1 MVARTGIIAGPAALF
16 IGPGLFSRMNFQNT
30 QFRRDLV
37 APSAFIA
44 PGAVVLGG
52 VTVGDHSSIW
62 FGAVIRGDCEA
73 IRIGKRTNIQDLC
86 VLHADPGF
94 PCTLGDGVTVG
105 HGAIVH
111 GATVEDDVLI
121 GMKAVVMNG
130 AKIGRGSIVAV
141 GAIVTEGME
150 IPPGS
155 VVMGQPGKVKRSA
168 EERDLVQIHH
178 AADHYVQA
186 AKGYREAANLHR
198 GF

>member
-1 MVARTGIIAGPAALF
+1 MD
-16 IGPGLFSRMNFQNT
+16 SKNT
-30 QFRRDLV
+30 QFRPELV

-44 PGAVVLGG
+44 PGAVVLGD
-52 VTVGDHSSIW
+52 VAVGEQSSIW
-62 FGAVIRGDCEA
+62 FGAVVRGDCEA

-86 VLHADPGF
+86 VLHADHGY
-94 PCTLGDGVTVG
+94 PCSLGDGVTVG

-111 GATVEDDVLI
+111 GATVEEDVLI

-155 VVMGQPGKVKRSA
+155 IALGQPAKVKRPT
-168 EERDLVQIHH
+168 EERDMVRIRH
-178 AADHYVQA
+178 AAEHYVEA
-186 AKGYREAANLHR
+186 AKGYSSPLNP
-198 GF
+198 

>member
-1 MVARTGIIAGPAALF
+1 
-16 IGPGLFSRMNFQNT
+16 MNFQNT

-37 APSAFIA
+37 AQSAFIA

-52 VTVGDHSSIW
+52 VTVGEQSSIW
-62 FGAVIRGDCEA
+62 YGAVVRGDCEA
-73 IRIGKRTNIQDLC
+73 ISIGKRTNIQDLC
-86 VLHADPGF
+86 VLHADAGF

-121 GMKAVVMNG
+121 GMKAVIMNG
-130 AKIGRGSIVAV
+130 ARIGRGSIVAV

-155 VVMGQPGKVKRSA
+155 VAMGQPAKVKRPA

-178 AADHYVQA
+178 AAEHYVQA
-186 AKGYREAANLHR
+186 AKGYREAANSYK

>member
-1 MVARTGIIAGPAALF
+1 
-16 IGPGLFSRMNFQNT
+16 MNSQNT
-30 QFRRDLV
+30 QFRPDLI

-44 PGAVVLGG
+44 PTATVLGD
-52 VTVGDHSSIW
+52 VTIGDESSVW
-62 FGAVIRGDCEA
+62 FGAVVRGDCEA

-86 VLHADPGF
+86 VLHADPGY

-130 AKIGRGSIVAV
+130 AKIGLGSIVAV

-150 IPPGS
+150 VPPGS
-155 VVMGQPGKVKRSA
+155 IVMGQPAKVKRAA
-168 EERDLVQIHH
+168 EERDLVRIRH
-178 AADHYVQA
+178 AAEHYVEA
-186 AKGYREAANLHR
+186 AKGYNK
-198 GF
+198 

>member
-1 MVARTGIIAGPAALF
+1 MKH
-16 IGPGLFSRMNFQNT
+16 SNT
-30 QFRRDLV
+30 QFRRELV

-44 PGAVVLGG
+44 AGATVLGDVTIGEESSIWYGAVV
-52 VTVGDHSSIW
+52 
-62 FGAVIRGDCEA
+62 RGDCEA
-73 IRIGKRTNIQDLC
+73 IRIGQRTNIQDLC

-94 PCTLGDGVTVG
+94 PCILGDGVTVG

-121 GMKAVVMNG
+121 GMRAVVMNG

-155 VVMGQPGKVKRSA
+155 IAMGQPAKVMRPA
-168 EERDLVQIHH
+168 EERDEVRIRH

-186 AKGYREAANLHR
+186 SREYKVNLEISILKQIQTR
-198 GF
+198 ELGK

>member
-1 MVARTGIIAGPAALF
+1 MKH
-16 IGPGLFSRMNFQNT
+16 SDT
-30 QFRRDLV
+30 QFRPELV

-44 PGAVVLGG
+44 LGATV
-52 VTVGDHSSIW
+52 VGDVTIGEESSIW

-73 IRIGKRTNIQDLC
+73 IRIGQRTNIQDLC
-86 VLHADPGF
+86 VLHADPGY

-141 GAIVTEGME
+141 GAVVTEGSE
-150 IPPGS
+150 IPPAS
-155 VVMGQPGKVKRSA
+155 VAIGQPAKIKRAA
-168 EERDLVQIHH
+168 EERDLIRIHH
-178 AADHYVQA
+178 AAEHYVAA
-186 AKGYREAANLHR
+186 AKSYIESANQT
-198 GF
+198 